1 VKSSDFLNSAF
12 SVTDAAIQKQFGRSP
27 LYLREGGSIP
37 VIADFKNRAGL
48 DAIMVGLFTPEDN
61 LHAPNESFDIE
72 LMKKATATF
81 ADIFRSLGEPK

>member
-1 VKSSDFLNSAF
+1 
-12 SVTDAAIQKQFGRSP
+12 
-27 LYLREGGSIP
+27 
-37 VIADFKNRAGL
+37 
-48 DAIMVGLFTPEDN
+48 MVGLFTPKDN